1 MSKLSFRG
9 KILLM
14 LATALVA
21 LLFMAVSALLQQ
33 RSQITESRRELLTT
47 AVQSAHSIVAS
58 YQAKAASG
66 AMPVEEAQKAAK
78 DALRV
83 SRFGGP
89 EGKTEYFYI
98 WTLDSKGVM
107 HPIKPEWEG
116 QDMAGKVKDG
126 AGTDILKQIST
137 ALNASSNGRVFVPT
151 MFARPG
157 SQSLVPKL
165 QYVIRVDG
173 WNWMVGSGL
182 YTDDID
188 QLVRKTLLSN
198 LAIVLVVMLVVGGV
212 GLLVTRSVLRQ
223 IGGEPTDAIAVMS
236 EVAQGNLDTPI
247 PDAPAGSLLDGLGR
261 MVVSLRQLVTEVRSA
276 TESIATASS
285 EIAQGN
291 NDLAHRTEDTAS
303 NLQSTASSMEE
314 LTSTVRQT
322 SDSAQTANQMATSAA
337 TVAAR
342 GGEVVSRVVATMQDI
357 NASSNKISDIIG
369 VIDGIAFQTNILALY
384 AAVEAA
390 RAGEQGPGFAVVA
403 SEGRSLAQ
411 RSAEAA
417 KEIKA
422 LIGASV
428 EKVESGTQL
437 VGNAGATMTEIV
449 ESVQRVTDIIG
460 EIRSATSEQSQGIA
474 QVNTAM
480 NQLDQM
486 TQQNSAL
493 VEQSTAAADSLR
505 EQAMKLTQV
514 VALFRVNGSNA
525 SAPAPAR
532 RPAPPAALR
541 PAPAPVRAG
550 KAPPPL
556 VKPASPRPAPAAKAP
571 VAALPP
577 KPSSPIRAQTLKAPR
592 KGTWCSIRPPGS
604 GFGRLAPGKPPWV
617 FRSGAKILETIGG
630 QVLMFAQHLGEAA
643 AQVLDQVEDVF
654 LGRLFAILFGEHLG
668 VLQHLG
674 KIVALVLGFR
684 IVDPLVDLAVFLA
697 GAVEA

>member
-33 RSQITESRRELLTT
+33 RSQIIESRRELLTT

-369 VIDGIAFQTNILALY
+369 VIDGIAFQTNILALN

-390 RAGEQGPGFAVVA
+390 RAGEQGRGFAVVA
-403 SEGRSLAQ
+403 SEVRSLAQ

-532 RPAPPAALR
+532 RPATPAALR

-577 KPSSPIRAQTLKAPR
+577 KSSSP
-592 KGTWCSIRPPGS
+592 
-604 GFGRLAPGKPPWV
+604 KP
-617 FRSGAKILETIGG
+617 
-630 QVLMFAQHLGEAA
+630 AA
-643 AQVLDQVEDVF
+643 GDNDDWESF
-654 LGRLFAILFGEHLG
+654 
-668 VLQHLG
+668 
-674 KIVALVLGFR
+674 
-684 IVDPLVDLAVFLA
+684 
-697 GAVEA
+697 

>member
-21 LLFMAVSALLQQ
+21 LLFMAVSSLLQQ
-33 RSQITESRRELLTT
+33 RSQIIESRRELLTT

-369 VIDGIAFQTNILALY
+369 VIDGIAFQTNILALN

-390 RAGEQGPGFAVVA
+390 RAGEQGRGFAVVA
-403 SEGRSLAQ
+403 SEVRSLAQ

-556 VKPASPRPAPAAKAP
+556 IKPASPRPAPAAKAP

-577 KPSSPIRAQTLKAPR
+577 KSSSP
-592 KGTWCSIRPPGS
+592 
-604 GFGRLAPGKPPWV
+604 KP
-617 FRSGAKILETIGG
+617 
-630 QVLMFAQHLGEAA
+630 AA
-643 AQVLDQVEDVF
+643 GDNDDWESF
-654 LGRLFAILFGEHLG
+654 
-668 VLQHLG
+668 
-674 KIVALVLGFR
+674 
-684 IVDPLVDLAVFLA
+684 
-697 GAVEA
+697 

>member
-21 LLFMAVSALLQQ
+21 LLFMAVSSLLQQ
-33 RSQITESRRELLTT
+33 RSQIIESRRELLTT

-247 PDAPAGSLLDGLGR
+247 PDAPTGSLLDGLGR

-369 VIDGIAFQTNILALY
+369 VIDGIAFQTNILALN

-390 RAGEQGPGFAVVA
+390 RAGEQGRGFAVVA
-403 SEGRSLAQ
+403 SEVRSLAQ

-577 KPSSPIRAQTLKAPR
+577 KSSSP
-592 KGTWCSIRPPGS
+592 
-604 GFGRLAPGKPPWV
+604 KP
-617 FRSGAKILETIGG
+617 
-630 QVLMFAQHLGEAA
+630 AA
-643 AQVLDQVEDVF
+643 GDNDDWESF
-654 LGRLFAILFGEHLG
+654 
-668 VLQHLG
+668 
-674 KIVALVLGFR
+674 
-684 IVDPLVDLAVFLA
+684 
-697 GAVEA
+697 

>member
-21 LLFMAVSALLQQ
+21 LLFMAVSSLLQQ
-33 RSQITESRRELLTT
+33 RSQIIESRRELLTT

-322 SDSAQTANQMATSAA
+322 SDSAQTANQIATSAA

-369 VIDGIAFQTNILALY
+369 VIDGIAFQTNILALN

-390 RAGEQGPGFAVVA
+390 RAGEQGRGFAVVA
-403 SEGRSLAQ
+403 SEVRSLAQ

-556 VKPASPRPAPAAKAP
+556 IKPASPRPAPVAKAP

-577 KPSSPIRAQTLKAPR
+577 KSSSP
-592 KGTWCSIRPPGS
+592 
-604 GFGRLAPGKPPWV
+604 KP
-617 FRSGAKILETIGG
+617 
-630 QVLMFAQHLGEAA
+630 AA
-643 AQVLDQVEDVF
+643 GDNDDWESF
-654 LGRLFAILFGEHLG
+654 
-668 VLQHLG
+668 
-674 KIVALVLGFR
+674 
-684 IVDPLVDLAVFLA
+684 
-697 GAVEA
+697 

>member
-21 LLFMAVSALLQQ
+21 LLFMAVSSLLQQ
-33 RSQITESRRELLTT
+33 RSQIIESRRELLTT

-369 VIDGIAFQTNILALY
+369 VIDGIAFQTNILALN

-390 RAGEQGPGFAVVA
+390 RAGEQGRGFAVVA
-403 SEGRSLAQ
+403 NEVRSLAQ

-556 VKPASPRPAPAAKAP
+556 IKPASPRPAPAAKAP

-577 KPSSPIRAQTLKAPR
+577 KSSSP
-592 KGTWCSIRPPGS
+592 
-604 GFGRLAPGKPPWV
+604 KP
-617 FRSGAKILETIGG
+617 
-630 QVLMFAQHLGEAA
+630 AA
-643 AQVLDQVEDVF
+643 GDNDDWESF
-654 LGRLFAILFGEHLG
+654 
-668 VLQHLG
+668 
-674 KIVALVLGFR
+674 
-684 IVDPLVDLAVFLA
+684 
-697 GAVEA
+697 

>member
-21 LLFMAVSALLQQ
+21 LLFMAVSSLLQQ
-33 RSQITESRRELLTT
+33 RSQIIESRCELLTT

-369 VIDGIAFQTNILALY
+369 VIDGIAFQTNILALN

-390 RAGEQGPGFAVVA
+390 RAGEQGRGFAVVA
-403 SEGRSLAQ
+403 SEVRSLAQ

-525 SAPAPAR
+525 SAPAQAR

-577 KPSSPIRAQTLKAPR
+577 KSSSP
-592 KGTWCSIRPPGS
+592 
-604 GFGRLAPGKPPWV
+604 KP
-617 FRSGAKILETIGG
+617 
-630 QVLMFAQHLGEAA
+630 AA
-643 AQVLDQVEDVF
+643 GDNDDWESF
-654 LGRLFAILFGEHLG
+654 
-668 VLQHLG
+668 
-674 KIVALVLGFR
+674 
-684 IVDPLVDLAVFLA
+684 
-697 GAVEA
+697 

>member
-1 MSKLSFRG
+1 MAHDPGRSFALGPKNSLFFHPGRFHEQTQCRG

-21 LLFMAVSALLQQ
+21 LLFMAVSSLLQQ
-33 RSQITESRRELLTT
+33 RSQIIESRRELLTT

-66 AMPVEEAQKAAK
+66 AMPVEETQKAAK

-369 VIDGIAFQTNILALY
+369 VIDGIAFQTNILALN

-390 RAGEQGPGFAVVA
+390 RAGEQGRGFAVVA
-403 SEGRSLAQ
+403 SEVRSLAQ

-525 SAPAPAR
+525 SAPAQAR

-577 KPSSPIRAQTLKAPR
+577 KSSSP
-592 KGTWCSIRPPGS
+592 
-604 GFGRLAPGKPPWV
+604 KP
-617 FRSGAKILETIGG
+617 
-630 QVLMFAQHLGEAA
+630 AA
-643 AQVLDQVEDVF
+643 GDNDDWESF
-654 LGRLFAILFGEHLG
+654 
-668 VLQHLG
+668 
-674 KIVALVLGFR
+674 
-684 IVDPLVDLAVFLA
+684 
-697 GAVEA
+697 

>member
-33 RSQITESRRELLTT
+33 RSQIIESRRELLTT

-369 VIDGIAFQTNILALY
+369 VIDGIAFQTNILALN

-390 RAGEQGPGFAVVA
+390 RAGEQGRGFAVVA
-403 SEGRSLAQ
+403 SEVRSLAQ

-525 SAPAPAR
+525 SAPAQAR

-577 KPSSPIRAQTLKAPR
+577 KSSSP
-592 KGTWCSIRPPGS
+592 
-604 GFGRLAPGKPPWV
+604 KP
-617 FRSGAKILETIGG
+617 
-630 QVLMFAQHLGEAA
+630 AA
-643 AQVLDQVEDVF
+643 GDNDDWESF
-654 LGRLFAILFGEHLG
+654 
-668 VLQHLG
+668 
-674 KIVALVLGFR
+674 
-684 IVDPLVDLAVFLA
+684 
-697 GAVEA
+697 

>member
-1 MSKLSFRG
+1 
-9 KILLM
+9 
-14 LATALVA
+14 
-21 LLFMAVSALLQQ
+21 
-33 RSQITESRRELLTT
+33 
-47 AVQSAHSIVAS
+47 
-58 YQAKAASG
+58 
-66 AMPVEEAQKAAK
+66 
-78 DALRV
+78 
-83 SRFGGP
+83 
-89 EGKTEYFYI
+89 
-98 WTLDSKGVM
+98 
-107 HPIKPEWEG
+107 
-116 QDMAGKVKDG
+116 
-126 AGTDILKQIST
+126 
-137 ALNASSNGRVFVPT
+137 
-151 MFARPG
+151 
-157 SQSLVPKL
+157 
-165 QYVIRVDG
+165 
-173 WNWMVGSGL
+173 MVGSGL

-369 VIDGIAFQTNILALY
+369 VIDGIAFQTNILALN

-390 RAGEQGPGFAVVA
+390 RAGEQGRGFAVVA
-403 SEGRSLAQ
+403 SEVRSLAQ

-460 EIRSATSEQSQGIA
+460 EIRSAP
-474 QVNTAM
+474 
-480 NQLDQM
+480 
-486 TQQNSAL
+486 QNRARASRR
-493 VEQSTAAADSLR
+493 ST
-505 EQAMKLTQV
+505 
-514 VALFRVNGSNA
+514 
-525 SAPAPAR
+525 
-532 RPAPPAALR
+532 PP
-541 PAPAPVRAG
+541 
-550 KAPPPL
+550 
-556 VKPASPRPAPAAKAP
+556 
-571 VAALPP
+571 
-577 KPSSPIRAQTLKAPR
+577 
-592 KGTWCSIRPPGS
+592 
-604 GFGRLAPGKPPWV
+604 
-617 FRSGAKILETIGG
+617 
-630 QVLMFAQHLGEAA
+630 
-643 AQVLDQVEDVF
+643 
-654 LGRLFAILFGEHLG
+654 
-668 VLQHLG
+668 
-674 KIVALVLGFR
+674 
-684 IVDPLVDLAVFLA
+684 
-697 GAVEA
+697 

>member
-21 LLFMAVSALLQQ
+21 LLFMAVSSLLQQ
-33 RSQITESRRELLTT
+33 RSQIIESRRELLTT

-126 AGTDILKQIST
+126 GGTDILKQIST

-369 VIDGIAFQTNILALY
+369 VIDGIAFQTNILALN

-390 RAGEQGPGFAVVA
+390 RAGEQGRGFAVVA
-403 SEGRSLAQ
+403 SEVRSLAQ

-532 RPAPPAALR
+532 RPATPAALR

-556 VKPASPRPAPAAKAP
+556 IKPASPRPAPVAKAP

-577 KPSSPIRAQTLKAPR
+577 KSSSP
-592 KGTWCSIRPPGS
+592 
-604 GFGRLAPGKPPWV
+604 KP
-617 FRSGAKILETIGG
+617 
-630 QVLMFAQHLGEAA
+630 AA
-643 AQVLDQVEDVF
+643 SDNDDWESF
-654 LGRLFAILFGEHLG
+654 
-668 VLQHLG
+668 
-674 KIVALVLGFR
+674 
-684 IVDPLVDLAVFLA
+684 
-697 GAVEA
+697 

>member
-21 LLFMAVSALLQQ
+21 LLFMAVSSLLQQ
-33 RSQITESRRELLTT
+33 RSQIIESRRELLTT

-369 VIDGIAFQTNILALY
+369 VIDGIAFQTNILALN

-390 RAGEQGPGFAVVA
+390 RAGEQGRGFAVVA
-403 SEGRSLAQ
+403 SEVRSLAQ

-532 RPAPPAALR
+532 RPATPAALR

-556 VKPASPRPAPAAKAP
+556 VKPASPRPAPVAKAP

-577 KPSSPIRAQTLKAPR
+577 KSSSP
-592 KGTWCSIRPPGS
+592 
-604 GFGRLAPGKPPWV
+604 KP
-617 FRSGAKILETIGG
+617 
-630 QVLMFAQHLGEAA
+630 AA
-643 AQVLDQVEDVF
+643 SDNDDWESF
-654 LGRLFAILFGEHLG
+654 
-668 VLQHLG
+668 
-674 KIVALVLGFR
+674 
-684 IVDPLVDLAVFLA
+684 
-697 GAVEA
+697 

>member
-21 LLFMAVSALLQQ
+21 LLFMAVSSLLQQ
-33 RSQITESRRELLTT
+33 RSQIIESRRELLTT

-369 VIDGIAFQTNILALY
+369 VIDGIAFQTNILALN

-390 RAGEQGPGFAVVA
+390 RAGEQGRGFAVVA
-403 SEGRSLAQ
+403 SEVRSLAG

-417 KEIKA
+417 KEIKT

-428 EKVESGTQL
+428 ERVTQGTAL
-437 VGNAGATMTEIV
+437 VDKAGATMTEVVSSIK
-449 ESVQRVTDIIG
+449 RVTDIMG
-460 EIRSATSEQSQGIA
+460 EISAASNEQASGVA
-474 QVNTAM
+474 QVGEAVRHM
-480 NQLDQM
+480 DQA
-486 TQQNSAL
+486 TQQNAAL
-493 VEQSTAAADSLR
+493 VERMAEAASSLKGQAQDLVQTVSTFDLGASDTAFRSAR
-505 EQAMKLTQV
+505 E
-514 VALFRVNGSNA
+514 
-525 SAPAPAR
+525 PAR
-532 RPAPPAALR
+532 SRLAM
-541 PAPAPVRAG
+541 
-550 KAPPPL
+550 
-556 VKPASPRPAPAAKAP
+556 
-571 VAALPP
+571 P
-577 KPSSPIRAQTLKAPR
+577 KPPERSSLPSTPQRVSLPRSVATATPQFAPKR
-592 KGTWCSIRPPGS
+592 KD
-604 GFGRLAPGKPPWV
+604 KPTPNSSDDDW
-617 FRSGAKILETIGG
+617 ET
-630 QVLMFAQHLGEAA
+630 F
-643 AQVLDQVEDVF
+643 
-654 LGRLFAILFGEHLG
+654 
-668 VLQHLG
+668 
-674 KIVALVLGFR
+674 
-684 IVDPLVDLAVFLA
+684 
-697 GAVEA
+697 

>member
-21 LLFMAVSALLQQ
+21 LLFMAVSSLLQQ
-33 RSQITESRRELLTT
+33 RSQIIESRRELLTT

-247 PDAPAGSLLDGLGR
+247 PDAPTGSLLDGLGR

-276 TESIATASS
+276 AESIATASS

-369 VIDGIAFQTNILALY
+369 VIDGIAFQTNILALN

-390 RAGEQGPGFAVVA
+390 RAGEQGRGFAVVA
-403 SEGRSLAQ
+403 SEVRSLAQ

-525 SAPAPAR
+525 SAPAQAR

-577 KPSSPIRAQTLKAPR
+577 KSSSP
-592 KGTWCSIRPPGS
+592 
-604 GFGRLAPGKPPWV
+604 KP
-617 FRSGAKILETIGG
+617 
-630 QVLMFAQHLGEAA
+630 AA
-643 AQVLDQVEDVF
+643 GDNDDWESF
-654 LGRLFAILFGEHLG
+654 
-668 VLQHLG
+668 
-674 KIVALVLGFR
+674 
-684 IVDPLVDLAVFLA
+684 
-697 GAVEA
+697 

>member
-21 LLFMAVSALLQQ
+21 LLFMAVSSLLQQ
-33 RSQITESRRELLTT
+33 RSQIIESRRELLTT

-369 VIDGIAFQTNILALY
+369 VIDGIAFQTNILALN

-390 RAGEQGPGFAVVA
+390 RAGEQGRGFAVVA
-403 SEGRSLAQ
+403 SEVRSLAQ

-525 SAPAPAR
+525 SAPAQAR

-556 VKPASPRPAPAAKAP
+556 IKPASPRPAPVAKAP

-577 KPSSPIRAQTLKAPR
+577 KSSSP
-592 KGTWCSIRPPGS
+592 
-604 GFGRLAPGKPPWV
+604 KP
-617 FRSGAKILETIGG
+617 
-630 QVLMFAQHLGEAA
+630 AA
-643 AQVLDQVEDVF
+643 SDNDDWESF
-654 LGRLFAILFGEHLG
+654 
-668 VLQHLG
+668 
-674 KIVALVLGFR
+674 
-684 IVDPLVDLAVFLA
+684 
-697 GAVEA
+697 